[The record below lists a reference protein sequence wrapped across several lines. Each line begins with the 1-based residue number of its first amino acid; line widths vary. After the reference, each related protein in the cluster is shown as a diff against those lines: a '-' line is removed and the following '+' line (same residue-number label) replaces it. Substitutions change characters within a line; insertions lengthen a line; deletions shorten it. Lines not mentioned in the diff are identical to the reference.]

1 VKFERIKSSAVL
13 LPLDDVDT
21 DQIIPARFLKT
32 INKDGLGKHLF
43 ADWRYSAD
51 GEENAD
57 FALTKP
63 SSKGACILITGVNFG
78 CGSSREHAAWALVDW
93 GIKAVIAQSF
103 ADIFR
108 TNALKNG
115 LLPIA
120 IAARIHDELVEMVA
134 ANPDA
139 QLIVD
144 LIEQQLVFA
153 DGTSIEFP
161 LDPFAKR
168 ILLEG
173 INELEYIRS
182 FEEAISA
189 YEAEHD

>member
-1 VKFERIKSSAVL
+1 MKFERIKSSAVL

-63 SSKGACILITGVNFG
+63 SSKGASILITGVNFG
-78 CGSSREHAAWALVDW
+78 CGSSREHAAWALVEW